1 MNGGTPITLPG
12 LLTVPADQYHNDAID
27 DTRPSL
33 SASLACV
40 LLAKSPAHA
49 YVQHPRLNPDFAQ
62 PEAKKAWDLGT
73 VAHSLLLEGYANVH
87 VVEGVTDWRT
97 KDAQAERDQ
106 ARTDG
111 KVPMLRHEFEE
122 VSAMVDMAREE
133 LAAWT
138 VDPPLLTDGKPEQT
152 VTWDEDGVLCRCR
165 PDWLRDDYTVVED
178 VKTTARGADPSF
190 FSRKTVYEH
199 GYDVKAAMYLRGVRA
214 VTGVDAKWRWI
225 VVETKPPFVVTVVE
239 PSELMLA
246 VGNAKLDRALE
257 MWRDCLAS
265 GLWPA
270 YGRDVHVA
278 EPPAWELRWL
288 DNHQEFEEEAW
299 LAM

>member
-1 MNGGTPITLPG
+1 MKTPLPA
-12 LLTVPADQYHNDAID
+12 LRELSATDYHADAID

-49 YVQHPRLNPDFAQ
+49 YVQHPRLNPEYVPA
-62 PEAKKAWDLGT
+62 ETKKAWDLGT

-97 KDAQAERDQ
+97 KDAQAERDT

-122 VSAMVDMAREE
+122 VSEMVDMAREE
-133 LAAWT
+133 LAAWDI
-138 VDPPLLTDGKPEQT
+138 DPAPLTDGKPEQT
-152 VTWDEDGVLCRCR
+152 ITWDEDGVLCRCR
-165 PDWLRDDYTVVED
+165 PDWLRNDFTVIED
-178 VKTTARGADPSF
+178 VKTTAPARGADPKYF
-190 FSRKTVYEH
+190 ARKTVYEH
-199 GYDVKAAMYLRGVRA
+199 GYDVRAAMYLRGVKA

-225 VVETKPPFVVTVVE
+225 VVETKPPFVVSIIE
-239 PSELMLA
+239 PSALMLE
-246 VGNAKLDRALE
+246 VGNAKLDSALAI
-257 MWRDCLAS
+257 WRDCLAT

-270 YGRDVHVA
+270 YGREVHIA
-278 EPPAWELRWL
+278 EPPSWELRWL
-288 DNHQEFEEEAW
+288 DNSDDFQEEAW
-299 LAM
+299 ATM

>member
-1 MNGGTPITLPG
+1 MTVHPTG
-12 LLTVPADQYHNDAID
+12 LLTIDAATYHADQLD

-49 YVQHPRLNPDFAQ
+49 YVQHPRLNPEYAA
-62 PEAKKAWDLGT
+62 PEAKKAWDVGT

-87 VVEGVTDWRT
+87 VVEGFTDWRT
-97 KDAQAERDQ
+97 KDAQTERDT
-106 ARTDG
+106 ARTAG
-111 KVPMLRHEFEE
+111 KTPLLRHEWEE

-133 LAAWT
+133 LAAW
-138 VDPPLLTDGKPEQT
+138 DIAPAPLTDGKPEQT
-152 VTWDEDGVLCRCR
+152 LTWDEDGVLCRCR
-165 PDWLRDDYTVVED
+165 PDWLRDDCTVIED
-178 VKTTARGADPSF
+178 VKTTARGADPAYF
-190 FSRKTVYEH
+190 ARKTVYEH
-199 GYDVKAAMYLRGVRA
+199 GYDVKAAMYLRGVKA
-214 VTGVDAKWRWI
+214 ATGVDARWRWI
-225 VVETKPPFVVTVVE
+225 VVETKAPFVVSIVE

-265 GLWPA
+265 GLWPG
-270 YGRDVHVA
+270 YGREVHVA
-278 EPPAWELRWL
+278 EPPSWELRWL
-288 DNHQEFEEEAW
+288 DNHQEFEEDAW

>member
-1 MNGGTPITLPG
+1 VNGGRESLFEARRQAASSTSPTVRGAHYRRGGTEITLPG
-12 LLTVPADQYHNDAID
+12 LLSVPADQYHADQID

-40 LLAKSPAHA
+40 LFAKSPAHA

-106 ARTDG
+106 ARAEG
-111 KVPMLRHEFEE
+111 KTPMLRHEFEE

-178 VKTTARGADPSF
+178 VKTTARGADPGY

-199 GYDVKAAMYLRGVRA
+199 GYDVKAAMYLRGVR
-214 VTGVDAKWRWI
+214 
-225 VVETKPPFVVTVVE
+225 KPSQVLTRSGAGSLSRRSRRSSS
-239 PSELMLA
+239 PSS
-246 VGNAKLDRALE
+246 NRP
-257 MWRDCLAS
+257 S
-265 GLWPA
+265 
-270 YGRDVHVA
+270 
-278 EPPAWELRWL
+278 
-288 DNHQEFEEEAW
+288 
-299 LAM
+299 